1 MLTSSRS
8 RPIELTANPQ
18 DWELN
23 TSLTDDI
30 DAVGQVY
37 RAEAFIEDS
46 NQERM
51 PYILRGFDQGFASHG
66 GLPLYQWD
74 EQLGDDETE
83 VWENVR
89 LLENV
94 VILDASFGLEMKP
107 MELEFLC

>member
-1 MLTSSRS
+1 M
-8 RPIELTANPQ
+8 TANPQ

-66 GLPLYQWD
+66 VAPTSGM
-74 EQLGDDETE
+74 
-83 VWENVR
+83 N
-89 LLENV
+89 N
-94 VILDASFGLEMKP
+94 LEMMKQRFGK
-107 MELEFLC
+107 MSDYSRM